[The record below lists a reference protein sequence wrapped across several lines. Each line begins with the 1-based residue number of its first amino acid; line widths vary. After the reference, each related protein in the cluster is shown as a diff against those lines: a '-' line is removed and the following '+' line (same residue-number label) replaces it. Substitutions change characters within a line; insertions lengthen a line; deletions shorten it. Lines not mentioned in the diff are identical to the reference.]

1 MFLLFA
7 GVLIFSSCSFLFH
20 PHINQY
26 DAEGKK
32 TGRWI
37 LYCSDDTTRKVSDGY
52 FKNDLEYRRFIYY
65 HPNGRRQARFV
76 YGRNHVYGK
85 SHLKAKFW
93 YPNGKVMQKG
103 TSLFFIGGKE
113 VRYVYDGIWRFY
125 DEQGKLTEKTRY
137 EMGEPVELIYQRSP
151 LDSSDSSLLTQ

>member
-1 MFLLFA
+1 MIV
-7 GVLIFSSCSFLFH
+7 GVLFLSSCSFLFH
-20 PHINQY
+20 PRINLY
-26 DAEGKK
+26 DAAGKR

-37 LYCSDDTTRKVSDGY
+37 LYSSDDTTRKVSDGF
-52 FKNDLEYRRFIYY
+52 FKDDLEYRRFIYY

-93 YPNGKVMQKG
+93 YPDGKVMQKG
-103 TSLFFIGGKE
+103 TSLFFISEKE

-137 EMGEPVELIYQRSP
+137 EMGEPVEIIYQRSP
-151 LDSSDSSLLTQ
+151 QDSSDSAALIQ